1 MGSINVHVWGI
12 SNRDTSF
19 MSPVGKGKGLG
30 GGCPYQPNNT
40 YTTDSLLTHHW
51 QSTDMQLTVDCHLM
65 VKMSTHSGDQWSTNL
80 KNMSIKTLL
89 NLGWH
94 IGRYI
99 DQAFFNML
107 TNSINQNSTDSRLKY
122 TWSKIFREGKLIS
135 KHKHTEYQKVSFITI
150 MALRLNPTAT
160 HFLLLLI
167 SNVM

>member
-1 MGSINVHVWGI
+1 M
-12 SNRDTSF
+12 
-19 MSPVGKGKGLG
+19 
-30 GGCPYQPNNT
+30 Y
-40 YTTDSLLTHHW
+40 HW
-51 QSTDMQLTVDCHLM
+51 QSTDTPLTINRHAADCWLPFNGQD
-65 VKMSTHSGDQWSTNL
+65 VGQVSTHSGDQWSTYL

-89 NLGWH
+89 NLGRH

-107 TNSINQNSTDSRLKY
+107 TNSINQNSTDRCLKY

-135 KHKHTEYQKVSFITI
+135 KHTCKHTEYQKVSFITI

-167 SNVM
+167 SNLM